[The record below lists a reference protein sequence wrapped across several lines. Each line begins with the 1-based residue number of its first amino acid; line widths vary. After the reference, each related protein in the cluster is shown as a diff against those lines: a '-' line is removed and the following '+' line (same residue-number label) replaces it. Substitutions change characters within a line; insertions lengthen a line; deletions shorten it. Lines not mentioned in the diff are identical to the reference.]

1 LVPATRADYAGAVL
15 VRRAVFGYQ
24 PFMGAPA
31 PKPAP
36 APVEAAAPPRN

>member
-1 LVPATRADYAGAVL
+1 
-15 VRRAVFGYQ
+15 VFGYQ
-24 PFMGAPA
+24 PIKGAPA